1 MARAMFELNISNYPE
16 SANVWDSMGDFY
28 LDQRDTL
35 QAMEQFRKALELGN
49 SPYTREKLSQLE
61 EK

>member
-1 MARAMFELNISNYPE
+1 MARAMFELNIHNYPE

-35 QAMEQFRKALELGN
+35 QAMEQFRKALELGDN
-49 SPYTREKLSQLE
+49 PYTREKLSQLE